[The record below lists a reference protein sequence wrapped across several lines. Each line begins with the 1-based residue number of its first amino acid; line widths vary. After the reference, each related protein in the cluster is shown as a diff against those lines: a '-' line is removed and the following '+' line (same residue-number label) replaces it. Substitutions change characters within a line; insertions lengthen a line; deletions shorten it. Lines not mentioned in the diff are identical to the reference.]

1 MTRTMTAYMATSWS
15 PLAPKITIYRY
26 LCRMKTRT
34 DRIHISLTAPRA
46 TVLAYDGVYFHDKGI
61 EMEVQVQ
68 QNEVKNAVDAS
79 FDGFEVLSD
88 FEQEQ
93 HLGSL
98 PAEPSITAKLYYYV
112 DIQVG

>member
-1 MTRTMTAYMATSWS
+1 MATCSYPMRS
-15 PLAPKITIYRY
+15 NIAIYRY
-26 LCRMKTRT
+26 LYGMKTRT
-34 DRIHISLTAPRA
+34 DRIYISLTVPRA

-61 EMEVQVQ
+61 EMEVKVQ

-93 HLGSL
+93 YLDTP

-112 DIQVG
+112 DIQVA